1 MAEAKN
7 ESWKKARTTGQW
19 SKVMFKTAPTLHKE
33 WLGMVAAS
41 TRRGKLPEKLK
52 HLIWTAVDAVVTHLY
67 APGAILH
74 AQEAMENGASV
85 AEVMDTFRL
94 ACIPAT
100 RGLDV
105 AYPLLAAAL
114 AKKQGGQK
122 KSGEDVAMNLSPE
135 FTMAYDAFIAG
146 QTPGGLDDRSRCLI
160 TLAVVSNPA
169 TLDRAATE
177 RTIQQALDMG
187 IDAEEILEAMEVAS
201 LIATHAFSISMDG
214 LAETFAARAG
224 K

>member
-1 MAEAKN
+1 MAGSN

-41 TRRGKLPEKLK
+41 TQRGKLPEKLK

-74 AQEAMENGASV
+74 AQEAMDNGASV

-114 AKKQGGQK
+114 AKKQGGQVQ
-122 KSGEDVAMNLSPE
+122 GGADVAMNLSPE
-135 FTMAYDAFIAG
+135 FTKAYDTFIAG
-146 QTPGGLDDRSRCLI
+146 KTPGGLDERSRCLI

-177 RTIQQALDMG
+177 HTIQQALDMG

-214 LAETFAARAG
+214 LADTFAARAG

>member
-1 MAEAKN
+1 MNLSPRVRQRLLSALALL
-7 ESWKKARTTGQW
+7 SFF
-19 SKVMFKTAPTLHKE
+19 VMWELICLAGGISDLI
-33 WLGMVAAS
+33 
-41 TRRGKLPEKLK
+41 LPRPSQ
-52 HLIWTAVDAVVTHLY
+52 IAVVLWEKMPLLWPHTVQTLKTTL
-67 APGAILH
+67 AGFAI
-74 AQEAMENGASV
+74 GVIVGVVIGV
-85 AEVMDTFRL
+85 AIGSSRL
-94 ACIPAT
+94 AY
-100 RGLDV
+100 DV

-114 AKKQGGQK
+114 AKKQGGQAQ
-122 KSGEDVAMNLSPE
+122 GGADVAMNLSPE
-135 FTMAYDAFIAG
+135 FTKAYDTFIAG
-146 QTPGGLDDRSRCLI
+146 RTPGGLDEHSRCLI